1 MIHRL
6 VPCATSALYNSL
18 QQPSHCMIPDSWPNR
33 KLLALYN
40 EHHLADYEND
50 H

>member
-1 MIHRL
+1 M
-6 VPCATSALYNSL
+6 VATAQMKFVSKAR
-18 QQPSHCMIPDSWPNR
+18 PSQYIHCMIPDSWPSR

-40 EHHLADYEND
+40 ENQLADYEND